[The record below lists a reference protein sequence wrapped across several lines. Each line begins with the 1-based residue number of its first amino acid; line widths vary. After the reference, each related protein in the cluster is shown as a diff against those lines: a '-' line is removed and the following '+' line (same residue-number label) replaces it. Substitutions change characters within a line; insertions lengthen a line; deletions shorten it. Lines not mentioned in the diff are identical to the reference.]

1 MAQGGLLFGPR
12 SSSGE
17 RHGVVA
23 QRGSRGG
30 DKAIAFGRRFG
41 ERVGSLRGPR
51 SPGKLSQLRER
62 RGESVEHLGLGKA
75 LGLPKAEAPGNEGVT
90 NDRQQE
96 GQGLVNPFLFLNRL
110 TARK

>member
-1 MAQGGLLFGPR
+1 MEGWDEA
-12 SSSGE
+12 
-17 RHGVVA
+17 V
-23 QRGSRGG
+23 
-30 DKAIAFGRRFG
+30 AFGRRFR

-51 SPGKLSQLRER
+51 SAGKLSQLWER
-62 RGESVEHLGLGKA
+62 RGESVERLGLGKA

-90 NDRQQE
+90 NDRQHE